1 MNEEKRKRLIEMGE
15 KMQDTGSKMQD
26 KGNKMSALGCSMT
39 LGITIPIVLTIFLG
53 PIGFIIGLILFIAML
68 AGAFNKNK

>member
-15 KMQDTGSKMQD
+15 KMQDTGSKMQETGD
-26 KGNKMSALGCSMT
+26 KMSALGCSMT
-39 LGITIPIVLTIFLG
+39 LGITIPIILTIFLG
-53 PIGFIIGLILFIAML
+53 PIGFVIGLILFVAMI